1 MKRFILCF
9 FTFSLMLTGLMAC
22 AQDNSQPADHVSVV
36 GQGEVEHEPDQA
48 IISIGVNAL
57 QANLPAAKKL
67 ADQRYRQVL
76 KVLADMN
83 INEKQIKATRISAQP
98 QYEWSSA
105 KRIYKGELVAR
116 SLNVTINDLDKVAPL
131 MQALVENE
139 VSTID
144 GITAGFQDKSALQQ
158 QALGLAADEAKAK
171 AKFLAERLGRSLGS
185 AYLIIEQNVGAEQP
199 MRMERAMLSKSMSA
213 EAPPPEMF
221 GTQKITAQVSVSFY
235 LL

>member
-1 MKRFILCF
+1 MKRFILSF
-9 FTFSLMLTGLMAC
+9 FTLSLMLSGLIAC
-22 AQDNSQPADHVSVV
+22 AEDNSLSADHISVV

-48 IISIGVNAL
+48 IMSIGINAL

-76 KVLADMN
+76 KVLADMK
-83 INEKQIKATRISAQP
+83 INAKQIKATRISSQP
-98 QYEWSSA
+98 QYEWSNT

-116 SLNVTINDLDKVAPL
+116 SLNVTINDLEKVSPL

-144 GITAGFQDKSALQQ
+144 GITTGFQDKSALQQ
-158 QALGLAADEAKAK
+158 QALGLAADEAMLK
-171 AKFLAERLGRSLGS
+171 AKFLAERLGRNLGS
-185 AYLIIEQNVGAEQP
+185 AYLITEQNVGAAQP
-199 MRMERAMLSKSMSA
+199 VRMERAMMSKSMGA

-221 GTQKITAQVSVSFY
+221 GTQKISAQVSVSFY